1 MSDIQ
6 AINIDTENELPKRK
20 LPEDI
25 DLDVSVFRSGWS
37 WKTWRGFWEN
47 VRWFFLAWK
56 PAWHRATKGYCRMD
70 TWNVDYTLTVYLI
83 KVLTE
88 FRNVTNGWPDRHFAS
103 FEEWIAAIDQC
114 IDWLIF
120 SMRDTDCVEL
130 CPHYTEWAE
139 KVVGKTNGEPTEE
152 QAAVCKAYTEE
163 VNAAYQKQ
171 CEARE
176 KAFAFIGKY
185 LPHIW
190 W

>member
-6 AINIDTENELPKRK
+6 EINIDTENELPKRK

-25 DLDVSVFRSGWS
+25 DLNISVFHSAWS

-47 VRWFFLAWK
+47 IRWFFRALK

-70 TWNVDYTLTVYLI
+70 TWNADYTLTAYLI

-88 FRNVTNGWPDRHFAS
+88 FRNVTNGWPDQHFAT

-120 SMRDTDCVEL
+120 SAEDPDKL
-130 CPHYTEWAE
+130 NKHWAE
-139 KVVGKTNGEPTEE
+139 YQKFLHKGTKNWTEE
-152 QAAVCKAYTEE
+152 ERTIFDNYVAD
-163 VNAAYQKQ
+163 VNRIYEMQ
-171 CEARE
+171 CEARK
-176 KAFAFIGKY
+176 KAFAFLGEY

>member
-1 MSDIQ
+1 MSNIQ
-6 AINIDTENELPKRK
+6 EISIDTINDLPKRK

-25 DLDVSVFRSGWS
+25 DLNLSVFRSGWS

-47 VRWFFLAWK
+47 IKWFFRALR

-70 TWNVDYTLTVYLI
+70 TWNVDHSLTAYLI

-88 FRNVTNGWPDRHFAS
+88 YRNVTNGSPLCFNS
-103 FEEWIAAIDQC
+103 FDEWIAAIDQC

-120 SMRDTDCVEL
+120 SMRDVNTQ
-130 CPHYTEWAE
+130 
-139 KVVGKTNGEPTEE
+139 EE
-152 QAAVCKAYTEE
+152 
-163 VNAAYQKQ
+163 YQEN
-171 CEARE
+171 CEARK
-176 KAFAFIGKY
+176 KAFTFLGEY